1 MVVFDLL
8 EKMVYILLV
17 HILEVGTV
25 VVEVDMVLENFVV
38 FALDKVMDN
47 FVVMDFVVVNMM
59 ALIVVGHKWLWL
71 LFVCYACLN

>member
-71 LFVCYACLN
+71 LFVCYASLN